1 MMAVNTWLFI
11 TEFPIKKIN
20 KNQQSIL
27 TEKLKAISDTPNN
40 ILLAFS
46 LALCSK
52 QFKTASDLLNKIPE
66 HQINLYE
73 KAIIKFWSY
82 VDPNYTLPQNNT
94 LTSNEKAE
102 VLKAVNTG
110 LITDN
115 ETKLTSEK
123 SEKVFQNVENALQN
137 DSCNEN
143 TLEIGVVTALL
154 NNNPKKYKNMQ
165 VN

>member
-1 MMAVNTWLFI
+1 MTIYDGCKYMAFYNRI
-11 TEFPIKKIN
+11 SNKKIN

-27 TEKLKAISDTPNN
+27 TETLKAISDTPNN

-73 KAIIKFWSY
+73 KAIIKFRSY

-102 VLKAVNTG
+102 VLNAVNTG

-123 SEKVFQNVENALQN
+123 SEKIFQNNGMDLSYIQN
-137 DSCNEN
+137 EKQK
-143 TLEIGVVTALL
+143 LIF
-154 NNNPKKYKNMQ
+154 
-165 VN
+165 

>member
-1 MMAVNTWLFI
+1 MAVNTWLFI
-11 TEFPIKKIN
+11 TAFPIKKIN

-73 KAIIKFWSY
+73 KAIITLRSY

-102 VLKAVNTG
+102 VLNAVNTG
-110 LITDN
+110 LIADN

-123 SEKVFQNVENALQN
+123 SEKIFQNVENALQN
-137 DSCNEN
+137 ASCNEN